1 MYALDPFSGNNP
13 LYSNAVYT
21 IMHLFLEIFS
31 ISFIRCPD
39 DHARPSFRDIHM
51 SLSQDQAFVLHVP
64 EEAAST
70 HPQAAV
76 LGAPLEAGENMYIEL
91 QKSYL

>member
-1 MYALDPFSGNNP
+1 M
-13 LYSNAVYT
+13 YT
-21 IMHLFLEIFS
+21 IIYLFLVNDFQ
-31 ISFIRCPD
+31 SFIRCPD
-39 DHARPSFRDIHM
+39 DHARPSFRDIHL
-51 SLSQDQAFVLHVP
+51 SLSQNQAFVLHVP

>member
-1 MYALDPFSGNNP
+1 
-13 LYSNAVYT
+13 
-21 IMHLFLEIFS
+21 
-31 ISFIRCPD
+31 
-39 DHARPSFRDIHM
+39 M
-51 SLSQDQAFVLHVP
+51 SLSQDQTFVLQVP

-70 HPQAAV
+70 HPQAAI

>member
-1 MYALDPFSGNNP
+1 MN
-13 LYSNAVYT
+13 
-21 IMHLFLEIFS
+21 HLIL
-31 ISFIRCPD
+31 FIRCPD
-39 DHARPSFRDIHM
+39 HNARPSFKDINM
-51 SLSQDQAFVLHVP
+51 SFSQDQAFVLHVP

-91 QKSYL
+91 QKSFM

>member
-1 MYALDPFSGNNP
+1 
-13 LYSNAVYT
+13 
-21 IMHLFLEIFS
+21 
-31 ISFIRCPD
+31 
-39 DHARPSFRDIHM
+39 M
-51 SLSQDQAFVLHVP
+51 SLSQDQDIVLCVP

-91 QKSYL
+91 QRSYKHV

>member
-1 MYALDPFSGNNP
+1 
-13 LYSNAVYT
+13 
-21 IMHLFLEIFS
+21 
-31 ISFIRCPD
+31 
-39 DHARPSFRDIHM
+39 M

-76 LGAPLEAGENMYIEL
+76 LGAPLEAGENMYRRAIYNYQHFAVKL
-91 QKSYL
+91 VYLNSILKMDTSTIHLCTVVYYRHNGLFFYFNLMCSIP